1 MYTEMAPLWEKKLQT
16 NPSIVKTYYNFIGQD
31 GEENAS
37 FRKYVYSLSQSSNK
51 RVVIHYKGEDSVAT
65 DATSHLRT
73 FPSVLRDLEKS
84 ELSPAVIYKRSIA
97 TPSTSHEHSSVEL
110 PRNLKQIK
118 NLQSR

>member
-1 MYTEMAPLWEKKLQT
+1 MICIDGATMEEK
-16 NPSIVKTYYNFIGQD
+16 SYKTYYNFIGQD

-65 DATSHLRT
+65 SHLRT

-84 ELSPAVIYKRSIA
+84 ELSSSVIYKRSIA
-97 TPSTSHEHSSVEL
+97 TPSTSHEHSSVDL